1 MDKNIF
7 TNRLAQLGICRQV
20 NSAMVVAQSQKVIHD
35 EFGTRGDENLK
46 VVSYKA
52 GVLKIASTSSAW
64 SAECRGIITKLQVS
78 PVARVQ
84 FIFMSQIEKEN

>member
-7 TNRLAQLGICRQV
+7 TNRLAQLGIGREV
-20 NSAMVVAQSQKVIHD
+20 NAAMVVARSQKVIRE

-46 VVSYKA
+46 VISYKS

-64 SAECRGIITKLQVS
+64 SAECRGITTKLQVP
-78 PVARVQ
+78 PVVRVQ
-84 FIFMSQIEKEN
+84 FIFMSQIQEG